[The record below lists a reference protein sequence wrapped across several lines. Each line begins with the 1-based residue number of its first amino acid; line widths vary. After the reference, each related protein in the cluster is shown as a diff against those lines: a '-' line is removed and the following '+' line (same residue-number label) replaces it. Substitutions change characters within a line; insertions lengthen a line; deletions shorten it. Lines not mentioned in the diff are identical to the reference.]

1 MSINGVASGEST
13 IKGRVSGS
21 QSLSAS
27 ANKTSVIKGESAYQL
42 AVLNGFEGTEAEWLE
57 SLHGRDGKSVNVD
70 TYYETD
76 EGTLVMF
83 SDGTEVLVRKG
94 EDGKSA
100 YEYAKEKG
108 YDGTEE
114 EFAEMLAN
122 AGSGGGGVIEETD
135 PTVPSWAK
143 EDTKPKYTASEVGA
157 IPANTPTDQ
166 VAIFGTDYHR
176 VKIGDGDITFTGQGN
191 EGVYVYCENGDGTL
205 VFYGLSGDQAV
216 RLENIATPINNG
228 DAANKKYVDGKVT
241 KIGVGLGNVDNV
253 RQYSASNPPPYPVTS
268 VNGKTGA
275 VTVSV
280 PTQTSQLTNNSGFIT
295 KAVSDLENYYLKSET
310 LTKTEINA
318 LVSAIPK
325 FTISVVSSLPT
336 SNISETT
343 VYLVKSGSGGDLYT
357 EYIYVNGAWEILGS
371 QKVDLTGYALKE
383 EIPTKLS
390 ELDNDSG
397 YITKAVS
404 DLVNY
409 YKKSEVYSKDEI
421 DKKGFLTEHQ
431 DISGK
436 LDANKLPEAIN
447 EALAQAKESGEFDGE
462 DGKSAY
468 EYAKEG
474 GYTGT
479 EEEFAAKLAA
489 EYLTSES
496 DPTVPSWAKEASKP
510 SYTKSEV
517 GLGSVDNI
525 QQYSAV
531 NQPPYPV
538 TSVNGKKGAVVLT
551 MENLG
556 LQSEEWTFTLED
568 GSTVT
573 KNIITSTGNSVP
585 T

>member
-1 MSINGVASGEST
+1 MSIYGGLSEGNVL
-13 IKGRVSGS
+13 KGTVSGG
-21 QSLSAS
+21 QSLSGS
-27 ANKTSVIKGESAYQL
+27 ADKINVIKGESAYQL

-122 AGSGGGGVIEETD
+122 AGSGGGGVIEEAD

-143 EDTKPKYTASEVGA
+143 QTNKPTYSKSE
-157 IPANTPTDQ
+157 
-166 VAIFGTDYHR
+166 
-176 VKIGDGDITFTGQGN
+176 
-191 EGVYVYCENGDGTL
+191 
-205 VFYGLSGDQAV
+205 
-216 RLENIATPINNG
+216 
-228 DAANKKYVDGKVT
+228 
-241 KIGVGLGNVDNV
+241 VGLGNVDNV

-280 PTQTSQLTNNSGFIT
+280 PTQTSQLNNNSGYIT
-295 KAVSDLENYYLKSET
+295 KAVSDLANYYLKSET
-310 LTKTEINA
+310 LSKTEINA

-325 FTISVVSSLPT
+325 FTISVVTSLPT

-343 VYLVKSGSGGDLYT
+343 VYLVKSGSGSDLYT
-357 EYIYVNGAWEILGS
+357 EYIRVNNAWEILGS

-409 YKKSEVYSKDEI
+409 YSKDDI

-431 DISGK
+431 DVSGK

-447 EALAQAKESGEFDGE
+447 FALAQAKESGEFDGE

-468 EYAKEG
+468 DYAKDG

-479 EEEFAAKLAA
+479 EAEFAAKLAA

-496 DPTVPSWAKEASKP
+496 DPTVPSWAKASSKP

-517 GLGSVDNI
+517 GLGNVENVK
-525 QQYSAV
+525 QYSAS
-531 NQPPYPV
+531 NPPPYPV
-538 TSVNGKKGAVVLT
+538 TSVNGYTGVVS
-551 MENLG
+551 LG
-556 LQSEEWTFTLED
+556 MSDLALGHETWTFTLEN
-568 GSTVT
+568 GSTVDKLVT
-573 KNIITSTGNSVP
+573 LYVSNAAP

>member
-143 EDTKPKYTASEVGA
+143 QPSKPTYSKSE
-157 IPANTPTDQ
+157 
-166 VAIFGTDYHR
+166 
-176 VKIGDGDITFTGQGN
+176 
-191 EGVYVYCENGDGTL
+191 
-205 VFYGLSGDQAV
+205 
-216 RLENIATPINNG
+216 
-228 DAANKKYVDGKVT
+228 
-241 KIGVGLGNVDNV
+241 VGLGNVDNV

-280 PTQTSQLTNNSGFIT
+280 PTQTSQLNNNSGYIT
-295 KAVSDLENYYLKSET
+295 KAVSDLANYYLKSET
-310 LTKTEINA
+310 LSKTEINA

-343 VYLVKSGSGGDLYT
+343 VYLVKSGTGGDLYT
-357 EYIYVNGAWEILGS
+357 EYIRVNNAWEILGS
-371 QKVDLTGYALKE
+371 QKVDLTGYAKLDD
-383 EIPTKLS
+383 IPP
-390 ELDNDSG
+390 
-397 YITKAVS
+397 A
-404 DLVNY
+404 
-409 YKKSEVYSKDEI
+409 EVYVGDGVMPDGATVQFILDDDDIPGIDIQEI
-421 DKKGFLTEHQ
+421 V
-431 DISGK
+431 
-436 LDANKLPEAIN
+436 DAV
-447 EALAQAKESGEFDGE
+447 
-462 DGKSAY
+462 
-468 EYAKEG
+468 
-474 GYTGT
+474 
-479 EEEFAAKLAA
+479 LAA
-489 EYLTSES
+489 LPRAEG
-496 DPTVPSWAKEASKP
+496 
-510 SYTKSEV
+510 V
-517 GLGSVDNI
+517 G
-525 QQYSAV
+525 
-531 NQPPYPV
+531 
-538 TSVNGKKGAVVLT
+538 
-551 MENLG
+551 
-556 LQSEEWTFTLED
+556 F
-568 GSTVT
+568 
-573 KNIITSTGNSVP
+573 
-585 T
+585 